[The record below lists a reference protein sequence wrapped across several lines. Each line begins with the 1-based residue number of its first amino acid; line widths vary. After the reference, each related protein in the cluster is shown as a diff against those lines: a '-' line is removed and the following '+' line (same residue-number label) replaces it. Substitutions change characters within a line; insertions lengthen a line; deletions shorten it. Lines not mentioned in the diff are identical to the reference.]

1 MSPSPLPFMP
11 TDGIA
16 SAASALRYWERR
28 QEVAANNLANANTD
42 GFKAERAFARLVGT
56 SELAI
61 GAQTDWSEG
70 SITTTRNPLDLALR
84 GPAFM
89 VVSTPDGERYSRG
102 GAWGVDREGFLTD
115 ANGHR
120 ALGEKGP
127 IQVRGN
133 DVTIDRTGRVAVDD
147 VWVDRLR
154 IETVAPNTPLPHQ
167 DGVLWVPPAQR
178 TSQPLEARDL
188 RQGQLEQSNVAPIT
202 EMVDMISIQRNY
214 AFAQKAITVLD
225 DMRSTITDDLAKPL
239 G

>member
-1 MSPSPLPFMP
+1 MP

-28 QEVAANNLANANTD
+28 QEVAAHNLANANTD
-42 GFKAERAFARLVGT
+42 GFKSQRAFAQLVGT

-70 SITTTRNPLDLALR
+70 SLTTTRNPLDLAIR
-84 GPAFM
+84 GQAFM
-89 VVSTPDGERYSRG
+89 VVNTPDGERYSRG
-102 GAWGVDREGFLTD
+102 GSWGVDREGFLTD
-115 ANGHR
+115 ANGYR

-127 IQVRGN
+127 IPVRGS

-154 IETVAPNTPLPHQ
+154 VETVAPNTALPHQ
-167 DGVLWVPPAQR
+167 DGVLWVPPATR
-178 TSQPLEARDL
+178 TVQPMEARDI
-188 RQGQLEQSNVAPIT
+188 RQGQLEASNVAPIN

-225 DMRSTITDDLAKPL
+225 DIRSTIAHDLAKPL